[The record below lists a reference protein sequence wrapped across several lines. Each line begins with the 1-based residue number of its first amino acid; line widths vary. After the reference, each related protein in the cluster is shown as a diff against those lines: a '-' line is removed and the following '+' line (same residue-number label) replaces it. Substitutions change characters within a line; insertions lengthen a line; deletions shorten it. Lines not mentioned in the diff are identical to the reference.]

1 MRASPCGVE
10 ATAAKYLAAEASDE
24 LSLPSVI
31 YVMGHAMLSEFTPV
45 PQRGAMLAIT
55 NSVWTGAATA
65 AEGYQQGFV
74 LCGVVTLI
82 GGLIGLVF
90 LRPGT
95 EVSRFAPR
103 HGSVL
108 APAG

>member
-1 MRASPCGVE
+1 MLVIG
-10 ATAAKYLAAEASDE
+10 

-55 NSVWTGAATA
+55 NSVWTLAGLLAPYLMGQVIEGAATA